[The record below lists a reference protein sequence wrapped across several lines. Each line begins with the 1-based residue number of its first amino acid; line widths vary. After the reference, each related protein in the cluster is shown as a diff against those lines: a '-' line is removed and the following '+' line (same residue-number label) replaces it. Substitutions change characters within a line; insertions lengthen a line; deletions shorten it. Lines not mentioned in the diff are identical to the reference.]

1 MVEVSAGPEAQAGP
15 EERADHAPLRRAVDL
30 ARTVACLTPA
40 TTNQEVIEYFRQN
53 PGQVCLP
60 VVEDGI
66 PIGLINSGIFLTG
79 LSLPFRREVFDR
91 KSCIAFMDKTPL
103 VVDGDMS
110 LPDLGR
116 LAVSMGSKVLNDG
129 FIVTRG
135 GQYLGLGTG
144 LDLLKAL
151 GQLEA
156 ERTAVILESMAHA
169 RVIQGAVVET
179 SRREM
184 ASAGFKDQY
193 LIWEPRDGVGGD
205 AFFARKIARDGR
217 EGVFIALLD
226 CTGHGVPGA
235 FTAMLMTSF
244 LGHALD
250 LEAPWEPGA
259 VLAAVNRRV
268 KETLD
273 QGFRTDRLHFLEPL
287 GGDGLADEGM
297 DVTCVWLDLQAR
309 RALFSGARHSL
320 WVFRPGALE
329 PEEIKGERMGVGY
342 ITTPDAHV
350 WQCAQVDFAPGTVLM
365 ATTDGILDQ
374 IGGPQRTSFGRRRLW
389 KAFVAGNGGLR
400 DRLEACSLA
409 LAQYQGLENRRDD
422 VSFFAVES

>member
-1 MVEVSAGPEAQAGP
+1 MVQDSAGPAVQALP
-15 EERADHAPLRRAVDL
+15 EGGLRRRAEEL
-30 ARTVACLTPA
+30 ASPVACLTPA
-40 TTNQEVIEYFRQN
+40 TTNQEVIEYFRRN

-60 VVEDGI
+60 VVEEGI
-66 PIGLINSGIFLTG
+66 PIGLINSSIFLTG

-103 VVDGDMS
+103 VVDGDLS
-110 LPDLGR
+110 LPELGR
-116 LAVSMGSKVLNDG
+116 LAVSMGSKVLHDG

-135 GQYLGLGTG
+135 GRYLGLGTG

-156 ERTAVILESMAHA
+156 ERTGIILESMSHA
-169 RVIQGAVVET
+169 RVIQGAVLES
-179 SRREM
+179 SRREL
-184 ASAGFKDQY
+184 ASAGFKDQH
-193 LIWEPRDGVGGD
+193 LVWEPRDGVGGD

-250 LEAPWEPGA
+250 LEAPWDPGA

-268 KETLD
+268 KDTLG
-273 QGFRTDRLHFLEPL
+273 QGSRAESLPIQEPD
-287 GGDGLADEGM
+287 GGACLADEGM
-297 DVTCVWLDLQAR
+297 DVTCLWLDLRAKQAI
-309 RALFSGARHSL
+309 FSGARHSL
-320 WVFRPGALE
+320 WVFRPGAAE

-342 ITTPDAHV
+342 VTTPDTHV
-350 WQCAQVDFAPGTVLM
+350 WACAQLDFAPGTVLLG
-365 ATTDGILDQ
+365 TTDGILDQ
-374 IGGPQRTSFGRRRLW
+374 IGGPQRISFGRRRLW
-389 KAFVAGNGGLR
+389 KAFADAAGRSLQ

-409 LAQYQGLENRRDD
+409 LARYQGLESRRDD
-422 VSFFAVES
+422 VSYFAVEC